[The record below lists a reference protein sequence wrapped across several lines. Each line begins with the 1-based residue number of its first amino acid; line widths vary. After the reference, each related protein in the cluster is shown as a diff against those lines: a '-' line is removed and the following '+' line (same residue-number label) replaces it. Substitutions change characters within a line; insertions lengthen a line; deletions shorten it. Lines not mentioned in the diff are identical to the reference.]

1 MSKDDFDPRFDAAFQ
16 PGFDGKAA
24 KSKPAR
30 AARTVSPAQAA
41 LESAREHAEVASA
54 ESSDDD
60 EQESRRPN
68 PFLVALGALSV
79 LLIAGGVA
87 SQQWI
92 RAQFLQEDIR
102 LDLDYF
108 SLDALKIAIPLSI
121 ALGVAIGAGLLFV
134 LAIRWKKSD

>member
-1 MSKDDFDPRFDAAFQ
+1 MSKDDFDPRFDPAFQ
-16 PGFDGKAA
+16 PGFEGKASKGRKA
-24 KSKPAR
+24 KAPR
-30 AARTVSPAQAA
+30 AVSPAQAA
-41 LESAREHAEVASA
+41 LESAREHAEVAPVDG
-54 ESSDDD
+54 DDD
-60 EQESRRPN
+60 EQERRRPN

-79 LLIAGGVA
+79 VLIAGGVA

-134 LAIRWKKSD
+134 LAIRWKKTD

>member
-1 MSKDDFDPRFDAAFQ
+1 MSNDSFDPRFDPAFQ
-16 PGFDGKAA
+16 PGFEAKGS
-24 KSKPAR
+24 KSKTPR
-30 AARTVSPAQAA
+30 APRAVSPAQAA
-41 LESAREHAEVASA
+41 LESAREHAEVTTAGGA
-54 ESSDDD
+54 EDD

-79 LLIAGGVA
+79 TLIAGGIA

-108 SLDALKIAIPLSI
+108 SLDALKIAIPLSV
-121 ALGVAIGAGLLFV
+121 ALGIAIGAGLLFV
-134 LAIRWKKSD
+134 LALRWKRND

>member
-1 MSKDDFDPRFDAAFQ
+1 MSNDSFDPRFDPAFQ
-16 PGFDGKAA
+16 PGFEA
-24 KSKPAR
+24 KSSKSKTAR
-30 AARTVSPAQAA
+30 APRTVSPAQAA
-41 LESAREHAEVASA
+41 LESARDHAEVVSA
-54 ESSDDD
+54 GGVDDD

-79 LLIAGGVA
+79 LLIAGGIA

-108 SLDALKIAIPLSI
+108 SLDALKIAIPLSV

-134 LAIRWKKSD
+134 LALRWKKTD

>member
-1 MSKDDFDPRFDAAFQ
+1 MSKDDFDPRFDPAFQ
-16 PGFDGKAA
+16 PGFEGKTPKSRKA
-24 KSKPAR
+24 KAPR
-30 AARTVSPAQAA
+30 AVSPAQAA
-41 LESAREHAEVASA
+41 LESAREHAEVAPVDGS
-54 ESSDDD
+54 DD

-79 LLIAGGVA
+79 VLIAGGVA